1 MDMLRTLV
9 SAQLLVTTLLA
20 VLLWSLYARLERR
33 EFNLWW
39 ASAWTLF
46 ALFLATGRLAL
57 AFPRGW
63 TAPKGLVL
71 ALTTVLGFLAT
82 PALVFGAVSFRSPGR
97 VTRRVAMFGLGAAVV
112 LGLVTLV
119 ASLLWSDPLT
129 SFSLRHGVRT
139 LVFAPALFFCAF
151 VFLERVRQTKS
162 GAALVTGASCF
173 AYGIDQC
180 IYAVV
185 QLTQV
190 ATTVSG
196 APAGTGRLAVLASA
210 KLLYLD
216 VILTCAV
223 CLGMVLLLVDEYQR
237 SERALKESVDRGRE
251 VADENTALQLE
262 IRIREETERLLRA
275 SEDRYRD
282 LVEHSEDLL
291 CIHDLEGRI
300 LSVNPAPARILG
312 YSVEEVLTKN
322 TRDIL
327 APDVRAD
334 YGEYVKAIQRDGVAT
349 GVLKVVTRSGE
360 HRFWAFR
367 NTLRADGVN
376 QPVVRG
382 MARDVTEQIK
392 AERALRQSEQKF
404 SMAFRS
410 NPAPMSIMSADDGTF
425 LDVND
430 AFETLTGYTREEVL
444 TRTSLELG
452 LWLDPADRTAF
463 YGAIEEHGR
472 MRNVEARLRCK
483 GGNFATALLS
493 AEIVLVGRQR
503 CVLVAGLDVT
513 ARRDAEARHQ
523 AILKTLPDWV
533 FLTNRDGVLLES
545 HARDQRLTM
554 VPPRELVGH
563 NITDVMPREL
573 AKRVMACLHT
583 ALRSDQTAT
592 LEYSRWMADEER
604 FFELRSVRF
613 DRDQVLSLVRDVTDQ
628 RRAEHRARELQEE
641 LTHAGRVMALGTL
654 SGSLAHEVNQPL
666 TAITMNAYAAL
677 RLLETEEPHVE
688 GARDAL
694 RDIMSD
700 GRRIDDVLRRM
711 RGLLRKERKDYGPV
725 DVNAVVSDVLKL
737 VHSDFIERRISIELA
752 TGSSIPVVYGDRV
765 QLQQVVLNILLN
777 AAEAVGEAD
786 NAEDRIVTLTTAA
799 IGTQVTV
806 SVSDRGEGIS
816 AAAFDRMFDPFFTTK
831 RDGMGLGLSICRTI
845 MDAHGGRISARRNP
859 DRGLTCWF
867 VLDAARMPSR
877 ISPKGI
883 RESMVAEAI
892 DA

>member
-1 MDMLRTLV
+1 
-9 SAQLLVTTLLA
+9 S
-20 VLLWSLYARLERR
+20 
-33 EFNLWW
+33 
-39 ASAWTLF
+39 

-63 TAPKGLVL
+63 TTTKGLVL
-71 ALTTVLGFLAT
+71 LLTTVLGFLAT

-97 VTRRVAMFGLGAAVV
+97 VTRRVAMIGLGAAVILGV
-112 LGLVTLV
+112 LTLVT
-119 ASLLWSDPLT
+119 SLLWSDPLT

-151 VFLERVRQTKS
+151 VFLERVRHTKS
-162 GAALVTGASCF
+162 GAALVTGAACF

-190 ATTVSG
+190 VTTVSG

-216 VILTCAV
+216 VILTGAI

-282 LVEHSEDLL
+282 LVEHSEDLV

-322 TRDIL
+322 ARDIL
-327 APDVRAD
+327 APDVRGD
-334 YGEYVKAIQRDGVAT
+334 FDEYINAIQRDGVAT
-349 GVLKVVTRSGE
+349 GVLKVMTRTGE

-367 NTLRADGVN
+367 NTLRSDGVN
-376 QPVVRG
+376 APIVRG
-382 MARDVTEQIK
+382 MARDVTEQLK
-392 AERALRQSEQKF
+392 AEKALRHSEQKF
-404 SMAFRS
+404 TVAFRS
-410 NPAPMSIMSADDGTF
+410 SPCVMAMLSEDGRF
-425 LDVND
+425 LDVN
-430 AFETLTGYTREEVL
+430 ATFVTMTGYSREEVL
-444 TRTSLELG
+444 NRTSLDVG
-452 LWLDPADRTAF
+452 LWADPETRATIRRKIDETGRLDNLEID
-463 YGAIEEHGR
+463 
-472 MRNVEARLRCK
+472 VRCK
-483 GGNFATALLS
+483 DGRIAPMVFA
-493 AEIVLVGRQR
+493 AELVQIGRDR
-503 CVLVAGLDVT
+503 LMLVAGLDVT
-513 ARRDAEARHQ
+513 ARKEAEARHQ

-545 HARDQRLTM
+545 HAKDQRLTM
-554 VPPRELVGH
+554 VPPRELVGL
-563 NITDVMPREL
+563 NVTEVMPRDL

-583 ALRSDQTAT
+583 TLRSDQTAT

-752 TGSSIPVVYGDRV
+752 TGSNIPVVYGDRV

-816 AAAFDRMFDPFFTTK
+816 GPAFDRMFDPFFTTK

-845 MDAHGGRISARRNP
+845 MDAHGGRISARRNA

-867 VLDAARMPSR
+867 VLDAARMPAR

-883 RESMVAEAI
+883 RESIVVEAM